1 METFVD
7 VVRRH
12 ARQRAARIAYTFL
25 PDGESSAQTLTYAQ
39 LDARARSL
47 AATLLDH
54 GAVGQPV
61 LVLCPAGL
69 DYVVA
74 LVGCFYAGA
83 IAVPAY
89 PPTRVSLAR
98 TLPRV
103 LAMYEDCRP
112 DVAIVTS
119 TVGAVLASLPE
130 RQQALARLRLV
141 LADELCEAD
150 LEVQRT
156 LQPETPALLQYTSGS
171 TARPK
176 GVLLTHAQ
184 ILANHEMSR
193 ASGHMSADDVF
204 MSWLPPYHD
213 MGLIGGILM
222 PLYLGAHAVLMPP
235 EAFIRK
241 PKRWFT
247 AARRHDATILMAPN
261 FAFDLCVRR
270 VPPEERRELDLSS
283 WRLVY
288 NGAEPIHA
296 ATLDAFVE
304 AFEPCGF
311 RPDMLYPCYG
321 MAEATLII
329 TGGDP
334 RSAPIVRAYLA
345 DELERHRAVHAMSG
359 TAPAL
364 RGGAASGIEAHETDS
379 RSAGSTKLRRLV
391 GCGRALLDEQILIVD
406 PDLLCALPPGRVG
419 EIWVKSRSV
428 ASGYWHQP
436 ELSEQN
442 FRAYTA
448 DTREGPFLRTGDL
461 GFFDRGELFIT
472 GRLKDLIIVRGLNH
486 YPQDIERSV
495 QGVHPALVV
504 DAGAAFSIET
514 KDGEQLVIVQ
524 EIDKRTGAHADE
536 LLSPIAQALRD
547 QHDIAP
553 VAITLIKRGTLLK
566 TSSGKVQ
573 RRATK
578 AAFLAGEL
586 QVVASWRPIGGIA
599 PALRGG
605 AMSMPAR
612 SDAPRRTGSR
622 EAEPRLR
629 TTPPSQTQT
638 RLGVRRREQ
647 LISDWL
653 IDHLATKLRLDA
665 GDIDPGEPL
674 ARYGVDSLIA
684 AELTEEL
691 ERWLGVDLPATISYD
706 NPTITDLA
714 RVLADPGH
722 ERTGRPRRSTP
733 ELLAQSAGHADD
745 PIAIVGM
752 ACRFPGAPDLASFWA
767 LLRDGRDAISE
778 VPAERWNVN
787 ALYHPEPG
795 TPGKMCSR
803 HGGFVAGIDAFDAA
817 FFGVGAREAAH
828 MDPQQRLFLEVA
840 WEALEDA
847 GQSPTALA
855 GSDAG
860 VFAGVCTSDYAM
872 LYGGD
877 LQMIDGDYGTGAA
890 PSIVANRLSYVL
902 DLKGPSETID
912 SACSSALVALQHAC
926 QSLRNLDSEL
936 AIVGGVNAVLAPES
950 NVYFSQLRALARDGR
965 CKAFDARADGL
976 VRSEGAGVIVLKRL
990 SRARA
995 DGDRVYALVVGSSV
1009 NHDGRS
1015 NGLMAPSGIAQ
1026 QEVVRRA
1033 LAAARIRPGDLDYV
1047 EAHGVGTAV
1056 ADAVELRSL
1065 GAIMAGRPADRPL
1078 LVGSVKTNVGHLEAA
1093 SGMVS
1098 LIKVALALQH
1108 EEIPPH
1114 LHLRE
1119 VHPDIDIGSLPL
1131 AIPTVRR
1138 AWRRGE
1144 RARFAGV
1151 SAFGFG
1157 GTNAHVIVREPP
1169 LSPAARA
1176 QNDRTHHVL
1185 TLSAKSASALRAQV
1199 QRLSAHLAGERDAS
1213 LADVCFT
1220 ANVGRAHFG
1229 HRLALVC
1236 TSTGELR
1243 QRLAAW
1249 LLGSPAARAH
1259 AAEVKPGARLRLC
1272 FAFTDAEVVP
1282 GIARALHDVHA
1293 HFRESID
1300 LCGEVLRPHLE
1311 HPLNDLLY
1319 GAKHGERRALLQR
1332 PSHAHAVLVAL
1343 QCALHS
1349 LCRELGLEP
1358 TVVYGAGA
1366 GEYAAAAAC
1375 GVMSWEQALVLAA
1388 RRGLLLEG
1396 LAAGAEQK
1404 TSLRQL
1410 KVELAEIDYVPPT
1423 LPFVSASLGRA
1434 FTLDEVPDEAH
1445 WSKHLYHA
1453 PQHFDAGS
1461 ALLAEGC
1468 ELHLELAPPS
1478 PARGRP
1484 APDTW
1489 LPTLAHGKDDWTRW
1503 LETLSVL
1510 HVRGAA
1516 IDWRAL
1522 DAPFERRKVSLP
1534 TYPFERARYWLDFP
1548 DRTIEPSAP
1557 AVIEHPSS
1565 HPLLGR
1571 VRAYVSGRSG
1581 FIRKPGAGSE
1591 GTG

>member
-1 METFVD
+1 M
-7 VVRRH
+7 
-12 ARQRAARIAYTFL
+12 
-25 PDGESSAQTLTYAQ
+25 SS
-39 LDARARSL
+39 
-47 AATLLDH
+47 
-54 GAVGQPV
+54 
-61 LVLCPAGL
+61 
-69 DYVVA
+69 
-74 LVGCFYAGA
+74 
-83 IAVPAY
+83 
-89 PPTRVSLAR
+89 
-98 TLPRV
+98 
-103 LAMYEDCRP
+103 
-112 DVAIVTS
+112 
-119 TVGAVLASLPE
+119 
-130 RQQALARLRLV
+130 
-141 LADELCEAD
+141 
-150 LEVQRT
+150 
-156 LQPETPALLQYTSGS
+156 
-171 TARPK
+171 
-176 GVLLTHAQ
+176 
-184 ILANHEMSR
+184 N
-193 ASGHMSADDVF
+193 
-204 MSWLPPYHD
+204 
-213 MGLIGGILM
+213 GI
-222 PLYLGAHAVLMPP
+222 
-235 EAFIRK
+235 
-241 PKRWFT
+241 T
-247 AARRHDATILMAPN
+247 
-261 FAFDLCVRR
+261 
-270 VPPEERRELDLSS
+270 
-283 WRLVY
+283 
-288 NGAEPIHA
+288 
-296 ATLDAFVE
+296 
-304 AFEPCGF
+304 
-311 RPDMLYPCYG
+311 
-321 MAEATLII
+321 
-329 TGGDP
+329 
-334 RSAPIVRAYLA
+334 
-345 DELERHRAVHAMSG
+345 
-359 TAPAL
+359 
-364 RGGAASGIEAHETDS
+364 
-379 RSAGSTKLRRLV
+379 
-391 GCGRALLDEQILIVD
+391 
-406 PDLLCALPPGRVG
+406 
-419 EIWVKSRSV
+419 
-428 ASGYWHQP
+428 
-436 ELSEQN
+436 
-442 FRAYTA
+442 
-448 DTREGPFLRTGDL
+448 
-461 GFFDRGELFIT
+461 
-472 GRLKDLIIVRGLNH
+472 
-486 YPQDIERSV
+486 
-495 QGVHPALVV
+495 
-504 DAGAAFSIET
+504 
-514 KDGEQLVIVQ
+514 
-524 EIDKRTGAHADE
+524 
-536 LLSPIAQALRD
+536 
-547 QHDIAP
+547 
-553 VAITLIKRGTLLK
+553 
-566 TSSGKVQ
+566 
-573 RRATK
+573 
-578 AAFLAGEL
+578 
-586 QVVASWRPIGGIA
+586 

-605 AMSMPAR
+605 AMSGA
-612 SDAPRRTGSR
+612 R

-629 TTPPSQTQT
+629 MTPPSQTQT
-638 RLGVRRREQ
+638 RPGGRRREQ

-653 IDHLATKLRLDA
+653 IGHLATKLRLDA

-691 ERWLGVDLPATISYD
+691 ERWLGMDLPATISYD
-706 NPTITDLA
+706 NPTIADLA

-722 ERTGRPRRSTP
+722 ERSGRTRRSTP
-733 ELLAQSAGHADD
+733 ELRAQSAGHADD
-745 PIAIVGM
+745 PVAIVGM

-803 HGGFVAGIDAFDAA
+803 HGGFVASIDAFDAA

-926 QSLRNLDSEL
+926 QSLRNLDCEL

-976 VRSEGAGVIVLKRL
+976 VRSEGAGVLVLKRL

-995 DGDRVYALVVGSSV
+995 DNDRVYALVVGSSV

-1033 LAAARIRPGDLDYV
+1033 LAAARIRPADLDYI

-1065 GAIMAGRPADRPL
+1065 GTVMAGRPADRPL

-1108 EEIPPH
+1108 GEIPPH

-1131 AIPTVRR
+1131 AIPTVRTP
-1138 AWRRGE
+1138 WRRGA

-1151 SAFGFG
+1151 SGFGFG
-1157 GTNAHVIVREPP
+1157 GTNAHVIVCEPP
-1169 LSPAARA
+1169 LPPIARA
-1176 QNDRTHHVL
+1176 QSDRPCHLL
-1185 TLSAKSASALRAQV
+1185 TLSAKSAPALRAQV

-1220 ANVGRAHFG
+1220 ANVGRAHFR

-1236 TSTGELR
+1236 TSTDELR

-1259 AAEVKPGARLRLC
+1259 AAEVKPGARLQLC
-1272 FAFTDAEVVP
+1272 FAFTEAEVVP
-1282 GIARALHDVHA
+1282 DIARALHDVHP
-1293 HFRESID
+1293 HFRESIE
-1300 LCGEVLRPHLE
+1300 LCSEVLRPHLE
-1311 HPLNDLLY
+1311 RPLSDLLY
-1319 GAKHGERRALLQR
+1319 GGNHGERRALLQR

-1343 QCALHS
+1343 QCALHA
-1349 LCRELGLEP
+1349 LCREVGLEP

-1375 GVMSWEQALVLAA
+1375 GVMAWEEALVLAA

-1410 KVELAEIDYVPPT
+1410 KGELAEIDYVPPA
-1423 LPFVSASLGRA
+1423 LSFVSASLGRA

-1453 PQHFDAGS
+1453 PQQFDAGS

-1489 LPTLAHGKDDWTRW
+1489 LPTLAHGADDWARW

-1516 IDWRAL
+1516 IDWRAF

-1548 DRTIEPSAP
+1548 DRSIEPGAP
-1557 AVIEHPSS
+1557 AVIEHPSA
-1565 HPLLGR
+1565 HPLFGR

-1581 FIRKPGAGSE
+1581 FVRKPGAGSE